1 MLIWTNIWFIL
12 TLLSPQDVKMI
23 CPITH
28 PANKY
33 SLAPKWRQNG
43 AKKTYM
49 APHMTKRHIWRQKDI
64 IWHTDRWQFSTKHH
78 YLVINSI
85 FLPKRTN
92 FQTHRRQNLTRVRA
106 SLASDNTQIVIEWC
120 KYSRIV
126 INSDE

>member
-49 APHMTKRHIWRQKDI
+49 APHMTKRYIWRQKDI

-78 YLVINSI
+78 YLVINS
-85 FLPKRTN
+85 
-92 FQTHRRQNLTRVRA
+92 VRSCA
-106 SLASDNTQIVIEWC
+106 LFSYAGITLSVRLQP
-120 KYSRIV
+120 
-126 INSDE
+126 